1 MSSAGGRGGSK
12 GLMKRITS
20 TFSIKRNQNT
30 TTTTNDPKPV
40 FPRSRSTGASYESMR
55 LRQGK
60 KALPDVTAKTKRTKS
75 ACVSPQRRREK
86 LDESR
91 KQIED
96 IDSIWLTSD
105 SSSSLFG
112 ERKVSVSFHFS
123 LDESIVS
130 WLSNASKNQ
139 EDTKENHHHHHHH
152 HQKSSKDAKKSSENI
167 QKDGKSAARPCSSRL
182 PENNNKTCEETS
194 SFNRYV
200 SPELTSQSH
209 EEKKVT
215 FSLESDVSPSPVIST
230 LGPPS
235 TPPIAIL
242 ASALEKVAEI
252 GGSKRRNVVEP
263 LFWPLDQKFDWT
275 TDDIMKHFSMSPQ
288 RKKYIGSKSA
298 STSPRSMRAQLHTR
312 KLDLKEGCKRK
323 LMFNGRPGSNSKL
336 TQIPE
341 LKQTIT
347 INQPTI
353 KKGLKRNKSLPS
365 RLRNSSDTSSKVVPI
380 EATEESVEIS
390 REEKTPR
397 KLVMT
402 RKSRTLVED
411 DFALMNDFSIENAV
425 GLCEFRGRE
434 GIDSDFNTDCF
445 LFEDSI

>member
-1 MSSAGGRGGSK
+1 MSFSGGRDGSK

-20 TFSIKRNQNT
+20 TFSLKKNNN

-40 FPRSRSTGASYESMR
+40 FPRSRSTGASYDSMR

-105 SSSSLFG
+105 SSSSLLG

-130 WLSNASKNQ
+130 WLSNAAKKQ
-139 EDTKENHHHHHHH
+139 ENTISTKRNH
-152 HQKSSKDAKKSSENI
+152 HQKSSTKDDATCSSDNT
-167 QKDGKSAARPCSSRL
+167 QKDGKSV
-182 PENNNKTCEETS
+182 
-194 SFNRYV
+194 SFSLK
-200 SPELTSQSH
+200 SPE
-209 EEKKVT
+209 VT
-215 FSLESDVSPSPVIST
+215 PSPVS
-230 LGPPS
+230 S
-235 TPPIAIL
+235 AAITIP
-242 ASALEKVAEI
+242 ASALERVTEI
-252 GGSKRRNVVEP
+252 GGSKRKTVVEP
-263 LFWPLDQKFDWT
+263 LFWPFEQKFDWT

-312 KLDLKEGCKRK
+312 KIDLKEGCKRK
-323 LMFNGRPGSNSKL
+323 LMFNGSGLNSKL

-341 LKQTIT
+341 MEQTEISRNRKP
-347 INQPTI
+347 I
-353 KKGLKRNKSLPS
+353 LKRNKSFPS
-365 RLRNSSDTSSKVVPI
+365 RLRNSSEISSKVVPI

-390 REEKTPR
+390 REGKTP
-397 KLVMT
+397 KKIIMT
-402 RKSRTLVED
+402 RRSRTLLED
-411 DFALMNDFSIENAV
+411 DFGLMNDFSIENAV

-434 GIDSDFNTDCF
+434 GIDSEFNTDGF
-445 LFEDSI
+445 LFEDYSL

>member
-1 MSSAGGRGGSK
+1 MSFTGGRDGSK

-20 TFSIKRNQNT
+20 TFSIKKNQN
-30 TTTTNDPKPV
+30 TTTNDPKPV

-60 KALPDVTAKTKRTKS
+60 KSLPDVTVKTKKTKS
-75 ACVSPQRRREK
+75 ACVSPQRKREK
-86 LDESR
+86 IDESR

-130 WLSNASKNQ
+130 WLSNAAKNQ
-139 EDTKENHHHHHHH
+139 EDTKEDHHHH
-152 HQKSSKDAKKSSENI
+152 HQKSSKAAKSSSENI
-167 QKDGKSAARPCSSRL
+167 QKNGKSAKPSSSRL
-182 PENNNKTCEETS
+182 PENNNKTCAETT
-194 SFNRYV
+194 SFNGYV

-215 FSLESDVSPSPVIST
+215 FSLESDVSPSLVSST
-230 LGPPS
+230 LGPS
-235 TPPIAIL
+235 TPPITIL
-242 ASALEKVAEI
+242 ASALEKATEI

-263 LFWPLDQKFDWT
+263 LFWPLEQKFDWT

-298 STSPRSMRAQLHTR
+298 STSPRSMRAQLQTR

-323 LMFNGRPGSNSKL
+323 LMFNGPGSNSKL
-336 TQIPE
+336 TRIPE
-341 LKQTIT
+341 LKQTTMTTEISK
-347 INQPTI
+347 NQQPV
-353 KKGLKRNKSLPS
+353 LKRNKSLPS
-365 RLRNSSDTSSKVVPI
+365 RLRNSSIISLKVVPT

-390 REEKTPR
+390 REEKAPK

-402 RKSRTLVED
+402 RKSRTFLED
-411 DFALMNDFSIENAV
+411 DFGLMNDFSIENAV

-434 GIDSDFNTDCF
+434 GIDSDFNTDGF
-445 LFEDSI
+445 LFEDSL

>member
-1 MSSAGGRGGSK
+1 MSFAGGRDGPK
-12 GLMKRITS
+12 GFLKRVTS
-20 TFSIKRNQNT
+20 TFSVKKNQNT
-30 TTTTNDPKPV
+30 TTNEHPKPV

-60 KALPDVTAKTKRTKS
+60 KSLPDLTAKTKGTKS

-86 LDESR
+86 IDDSR

-96 IDSIWLTSD
+96 MDSIWLTSD

-130 WLSNASKNQ
+130 WLSNAAKNQ
-139 EDTKENHHHHHHH
+139 EETKENHHHH
-152 HQKSSKDAKKSSENI
+152 QKSLKDAKSSLEKI
-167 QKDGKSAARPCSSRL
+167 QKDGKSAKTRL

-209 EEKKVT
+209 HEEKKVT

-230 LGPPS
+230 LGPS
-235 TPPIAIL
+235 TPPITIL
-242 ASALEKVAEI
+242 ASALEKAATEI

-263 LFWPLDQKFDWT
+263 LFWPLEQKFDWT

-298 STSPRSMRAQLHTR
+298 STSPRSMRARLHTR
-312 KLDLKEGCKRK
+312 RLDLKEGCKRK
-323 LMFNGRPGSNSKL
+323 LMFNGSGSNSKL
-336 TQIPE
+336 TRIPE
-341 LKQTIT
+341 LEQTTEKISKNRRP
-347 INQPTI
+347 I
-353 KKGLKRNKSLPS
+353 LKRNKSLPS
-365 RLRNSSDTSSKVVPI
+365 RLRNSSEISSKVVPI
-380 EATEESVEIS
+380 EATEESVEVS
-390 REEKTPR
+390 REEKTTR
-397 KLVMT
+397 KLVMN
-402 RKSRTLVED
+402 RKSRTFLED
-411 DFALMNDFSIENAV
+411 DFGLMNDFSIENAV

-434 GIDSDFNTDCF
+434 GIDPDFNTDGF
-445 LFEDSI
+445 LFEDSL